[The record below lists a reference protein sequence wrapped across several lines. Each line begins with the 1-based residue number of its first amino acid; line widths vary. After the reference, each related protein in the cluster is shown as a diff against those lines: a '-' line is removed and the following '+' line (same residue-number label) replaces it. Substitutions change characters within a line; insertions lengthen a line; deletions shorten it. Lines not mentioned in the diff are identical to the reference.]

1 MGYHFLIRNENS
13 KQKGRESKETFSLK
27 ECIFQGFVTS
37 IMFSSEILEAV
48 PMYQKEKDVEHAVFS
63 QKPVTEVLVNAIRK
77 ERWVIR
83 GVL

>member
-1 MGYHFLIRNENS
+1 MKTQNKEAE
-13 KQKGRESKETFSLK
+13 KADKETFSLK
-27 ECIFQGFVTS
+27 EGTFQKGFVTS

-48 PMYQKEKDVEHAVFS
+48 PVYQEEDIEHPVFS
-63 QKPVTEVLVNAIRK
+63 QKPVTKVLVSAIRK

>member
-1 MGYHFLIRNENS
+1 MKNQNKEAEKADKEN
-13 KQKGRESKETFSLK
+13 FSLK
-27 ECIFQGFVTS
+27 EGTFQGCVTS

-48 PMYQKEKDVEHAVFS
+48 PMYQEEKDVEHAVFS
-63 QKPVTEVLVNAIRK
+63 QKPVTEVLVNAIGK